1 MRTETEFYGYAP
13 RRGGARAFAIAWRAL
28 CVPVH
33 SVLALI
39 EPIASLILGLLALLG
54 VCMSLAF
61 RFLRPGFPF
70 WTMIAVSLSFLGA
83 LMLYHAALRITE
95 SK

>member
-1 MRTETEFYGYAP
+1 MRTETEFHGYEP
-13 RRGGARAFAIAWRAL
+13 RRDGLRALAIAWRAL

-39 EPIASLILGLLALLG
+39 EPIANIILGLLALLG
-54 VCMSLAF
+54 ICMSLAF
-61 RFLRPGFPF
+61 RFVRPGFPF
-70 WTMIAVSLSFLGA
+70 WTMMAVSLGLFGA
-83 LMLYHAALRITE
+83 LMLYHTALRITE